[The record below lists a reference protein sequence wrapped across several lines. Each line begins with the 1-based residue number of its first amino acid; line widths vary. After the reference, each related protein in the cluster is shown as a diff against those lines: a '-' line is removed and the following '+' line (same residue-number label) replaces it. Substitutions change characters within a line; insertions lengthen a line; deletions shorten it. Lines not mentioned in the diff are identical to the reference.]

1 MRTFSNVQCEG
12 RLLSWGGYRKR
23 TTGRVA
29 SGKEVVSRKAS
40 EVDSDFDR
48 RIGFEPSTDSGKWKR
63 ILSRQMRTI
72 QKNGD
77 ASCGAGMGTSEP

>member
-1 MRTFSNVQCEG
+1 M
-12 RLLSWGGYRKR
+12 LSMKANSYHGEDTERGPR
-23 TTGRVA
+23 GRVV

-72 QKNGD
+72 QRNGD
-77 ASCGAGMGTSEP
+77 AGGCGAGMGTSEP